1 MTCKELGIVTH
12 ILIIRKKLNKLKI
25 NDFVWPIWEWRLQ
38 GKPLLGNM
46 ERQVNLEIIANI
58 FLLKA
63 EVSGTIGLSEH
74 FNSIFDNLLK
84 AEYRQEWDRETPG
97 VIVLVGPHTFMSLFQ
112 DEEATMMKGQD
123 RHPPGSGS
131 SREFFITK
139 ACISK
144 EKKKKTLPE
153 PYSICGKSISSI
165 ISSLSVSPKW
175 RLGGKLR
182 NSCQGHSLVTVPLKN
197 WDLIIRL
204 LCNTIEL

>member
-1 MTCKELGIVTH
+1 MTCKEPGIVTH

-63 EVSGTIGLSEH
+63 EVSGTISLSEQ

-97 VIVLVGPHTFMSLFQ
+97 AIVLVGPHTFMSLFQ
-112 DEEATMMKGQD
+112 DEEDTMTRAKTDTLQALAVL
-123 RHPPGSGS
+123 GS
-131 SREFFITK
+131 S
-139 ACISK
+139 S
-144 EKKKKTLPE
+144 
-153 PYSICGKSISSI
+153 
-165 ISSLSVSPKW
+165 
-175 RLGGKLR
+175 
-182 NSCQGHSLVTVPLKN
+182 
-197 WDLIIRL
+197 
-204 LCNTIEL
+204 